1 MTLCFFVWSLF
12 FFFTLYLHLHFV
24 RREQCYQVPHFAARC
39 MRVQLFTHSMFFVCS
54 LVVFCF
60 RFSHNVCYAARRFL
74 ALSPSFFNVFYKVS
88 RSIPL
93 TKMSTLVLC
102 EQRVRHIPFVHK
114 RKKKSY
120 EKNTNNTRMQSSR
133 SSCHWNSSCASLPF
147 LNTRL
152 WLVNVVALNREAEGG
167 LITLQNGSVPCMQV
181 VKSVFSFQ
189 LHTFTLEHFLHLC
202 SHCPGQAHMEEQVA
216 LQSYSSRGN
225 ALQNLGS
232 RTIAWTLI
240 LAFLLLK
247 HQKRHLVRTGI
258 YGIYSCDGPTRVM
271 AAPRTV

>member
-1 MTLCFFVWSLF
+1 
-12 FFFTLYLHLHFV
+12 
-24 RREQCYQVPHFAARC
+24 
-39 MRVQLFTHSMFFVCS
+39 
-54 LVVFCF
+54 
-60 RFSHNVCYAARRFL
+60 
-74 ALSPSFFNVFYKVS
+74 
-88 RSIPL
+88 
-93 TKMSTLVLC
+93 
-102 EQRVRHIPFVHK
+102 
-114 RKKKSY
+114 
-120 EKNTNNTRMQSSR
+120 MQSSR